1 MLKALKEQEDWYE
14 IISYANEMLFYD
26 NNNINILEAK
36 AEAQETEFEYSEA
49 ILTYEKLYDISN
61 DYIKWKPS
69 RSTSK

>member
-1 MLKALKEQEDWYE
+1 
-14 IISYANEMLFYD
+14 MLFYD

-61 DYIKWKPS
+61 DYRYAIS
-69 RSTSK
+69 ISKILVEDANFKEAYK